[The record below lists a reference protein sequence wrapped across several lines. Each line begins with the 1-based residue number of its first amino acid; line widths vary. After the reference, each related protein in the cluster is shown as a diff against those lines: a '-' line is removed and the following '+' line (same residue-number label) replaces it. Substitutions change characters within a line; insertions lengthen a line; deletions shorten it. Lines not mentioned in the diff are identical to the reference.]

1 MSQNV
6 SARKREILTR
16 VAASRLGVIDEMDAL
31 AQNVRRKLSWVPRLP
46 GLSQGTSTVAWG
58 AVTIGGL
65 WGWWRHRRR
74 AKRDARRDRQA
85 SCAPPTGVGSPR
97 GFLAES
103 LIVFALPFARDYLMK
118 RFGLTK

>member
-16 VAASRLGVIDEMDAL
+16 IAASRLGVIDELDAL
-31 AQNVRRKLSWVPRLP
+31 SRNVRRKLSWVPRLP
-46 GLSQGTSTVAWG
+46 GLSQGTSAAAWG

-74 AKRDARRDRQA
+74 ARKEAKRGPV
-85 SCAPPTGVGSPR
+85 SCPPPTGVGSPR

-103 LIVFALPFARDYLMK
+103 LIVFALPFARDFLMK